1 MMFAPIVFVHPLRVE
16 RLRVWTIAA
25 TIAWFIFAALAIF
38 ERLEANFWVKLG
50 LIATALYFLGL
61 PFLRHSPWAQDDE
74 PDDEI
79 A

>member
-1 MMFAPIVFVHPLRVE
+1 
-16 RLRVWTIAA
+16 LRVWTIAA
-25 TIAWFIFAALAIF
+25 TAAWFIFAALAIF